1 MHPNFVR
8 VFAVLFL
15 SSLVALAP
23 EKPTAEAA
31 TSRYTFRE
39 NHSRDGIGKFYMGR
53 EIAHVMGHQAADWLE
68 RPERQQEENTDLM
81 VQLLGL
87 SKGQVVAD
95 IGAGTGYISK
105 RLSPSVGENGT
116 VLAVDIQP
124 EMLDLL
130 TNAMAAAKIK
140 NVKPVLGT
148 IDDPKLP
155 PDSVDLVLMVDVYHE
170 FSHPYE
176 MVQKICGGLKKGG
189 RIAFVEFRGEDS
201 KVPIKELH
209 KLTEA
214 QVRKEM
220 LVQPLEWEKTIAE
233 LPWQHIIIFRKTR

>member
-1 MHPNFVR
+1 MHRNFVR
-8 VFAVLFL
+8 AFAVFCL
-15 SSLVALAP
+15 SSLVAFAP
-23 EKPTAEAA
+23 EKPAAEA
-31 TSRYTFRE
+31 SSPRYTFRE

-105 RLSPSVGENGT
+105 RLSSLVGENGN

-155 PDSVDLVLMVDVYHE
+155 PDSVDMALMVDVYHE

-176 MVQKICGGLKKGG
+176 MVQRICRGLKKGG
-189 RIAFVEFRGEDS
+189 RIAFVEFRGEDP

-220 LVQPLEWEKTIAE
+220 SVQPLEWEKTIAE
-233 LPWQHIIIFRKTR
+233 LPWQHIIIFRKTQ